1 MNAPAAKDASSGKR
15 IVTRLGADGR
25 SGFHPDSTPP
35 REDRFRAIPGMRS
48 SILWAT
54 GGEPALPAD
63 GTDPVVAL
71 RTLHPA
77 PGGSVFMTLT
87 VPPDSTF
94 ADPSFDPAAAAEEHA
109 RLAPGLAERVEPDVP
124 GFFHTTDTLDYVV
137 VLQGEIWLVTDEG
150 EVRLGP
156 GDSVI
161 QQGTR
166 HAWRNHG
173 EVPATLAVVL
183 LGARRDTQ
191 AQ

>member
-1 MNAPAAKDASSGKR
+1 MTAPAGKGVGAGR
-15 IVTRLGADGR
+15 RVVTRLGPDGR
-25 SGFHPDSTPP
+25 SGFHPDTAPP

-54 GGEPALPAD
+54 DGEPVLSAD
-63 GTDPVVAL
+63 GIDPVPAL

-87 VPPDSTF
+87 VPPDSAF

-109 RLAPGLAERVEPDVP
+109 RLAPGLAERVEPNVP

-137 VLQGEIWLVTDEG
+137 VLEGEIWLVTDEG

-156 GDSVI
+156 GDCAV

-166 HAWRNHG
+166 HAWHNHG
-173 EVPATLAVVL
+173 EVAATLAVVL
-183 LGARRDTQ
+183 LGARRDRQ
-191 AQ
+191 A